1 MEEEQNV
8 QRVSEESI
16 SGAAEDPAPET
27 VPETDS
33 ASAEAPAGEDGNEE
47 LRRELDETRAKR
59 EQLERE
65 RFLLLQGVP
74 EEDLDYC
81 VFRIGKMVTDG
92 KDFRTAAKE
101 FLKRHETGAGVPGFR
116 TGASLSGRSPKTPP
130 TANETMNQLLR
141 ASR

>member
-8 QRVSEESI
+8 QNMNEENAAPE
-16 SGAAEDPAPET
+16 AAEAAAPPAET
-27 VPETDS
+27 PRE
-33 ASAEAPAGEDGNEE
+33 EDAQED
-47 LRRELDETRAKR
+47 LRQQLDAANARL

-65 RFLLLQGVP
+65 HFLLLQGVP

-81 VFRIGKMVTDG
+81 VFRIGKMVGDG
-92 KDFRTAAKE
+92 KDFRAAAKE
-101 FLKRHETGAGVPGFR
+101 FLKRHETGTAFR
-116 TGASLSGRSPKTPP
+116 TGASLSGRSPKAMP

>member
-1 MEEEQNV
+1 MEEETKLEETCMDE
-8 QRVSEESI
+8 SE
-16 SGAAEDPAPET
+16 APEA
-27 VPETDS
+27 VAPP
-33 ASAEAPAGEDGNEE
+33 AEPPKEEEPQED
-47 LRRELDETRAKR
+47 LRHELDEANAKV

-81 VFRIGKMVTDG
+81 VFRIGKMVSAE
-92 KDFRTAAKE
+92 KDFRAAAKE
-101 FLKRHETGAGVPGFR
+101 FLKRHETGAGGPGFR

-130 TANETMNQLLR
+130 TANETMNRLLR